1 MTMASKIIAVA
12 KVLLGGNYCL
22 FTKEVYSPLP
32 IGLLLPVANAFA
44 LDFDFDLALGFFV
57 NLRFFR
63 PAIFSRQKCLI

>member
-44 LDFDFDLALGFFV
+44 LTLISLLASSSTFDFSG
-57 NLRFFR
+57 LRSF
-63 PAIFSRQKCLI
+63 PAKNA